1 MTEDD
6 VLEFVRACVVGNRI
20 LWTYH
25 ANMRLRSRN
34 ASRKQV
40 TATTGSYRL
49 LEYRSRVLH
58 HTIYP
63 VRSSTLSIWDK
74 SFIYSLHWIA
84 MAATFVSSPCT
95 VPTGIGGTMIS
106 CGGDGHDLSYLRRR
120 NAGHEFGH
128 AV

>member
-6 VLEFVRACVVGNRI
+6 VLAFVRACVVGNRI

-49 LEYRSRVLH
+49 IEYREPSPPSHYLPGALVYAEHLGQVFHILFALDSDGGHVRVV
-58 HTIYP
+58 TVYRP
-63 VRSSTLSIWDK
+63 DRDRWD
-74 SFIYSLHWIA
+74 
-84 MAATFVSSPCT
+84 
-95 VPTGIGGTMIS
+95 
-106 CGGDGHDLSYLRRR
+106 DDLMRRR
-120 NAGHEFGH
+120 RP
-128 AV
+128 